1 MLAEAISAL
10 FTGHYDLIF
19 VPVALPE
26 PLVRAL
32 LPSEWGNA
40 DDAFLPNDQLAQAA
54 GVEQLPDPG
63 QGKRWVCVEAG
74 KQVDTGVNYV
84 PMGKSTFFE
93 AKVEV
98 PFLRHPQVKTSS
110 PPIPFTFKSVVLF
123 SSRLMSFS
131 SNHMTGLR
139 SHHAICIRTETSYE
153 AMDWL
158 EIKNEGEAVVPEGT
172 RWTEELARKVLEGWW
187 VGENTGH
194 AASKFIATTVD
205 PAKPRPQLRVRLN
218 LPALTSLTPER
229 IKELAAGTV
238 EVEENGWV
246 AVDAAGFD
254 MSESTKMQMAQL
266 SSL

>member
-1 MLAEAISAL
+1 MLAEALSAL
-10 FTGHYDLIF
+10 FTGHYDLVF

-26 PLVRAL
+26 PLVRAM

-40 DDAFLPNDQLAQAA
+40 DDAFLSQDELSTV
-54 GVEQLPDPG
+54 GVTLPDAG
-63 QGKRWVCVEAG
+63 QGKRWVCIEAG
-74 KQVDTGVNYV
+74 KQIDTGVNYI

-93 AKVEV
+93 AKVEI
-98 PFLRHPQVKTSS
+98 PFLRHPQVKPSTH
-110 PPIPFTFKSVVLF
+110 IPFSFKTVVLF

-139 SHHAICIRTETSYE
+139 SHHAICIRTDSSYE

-158 EIKNEGEAVVPEGT
+158 EVKHEGEAAIVPESS
-172 RWTEELARKVLEGWW
+172 RWTEDLARKVLEGWW

-194 AASKFIATTVD
+194 AASKFIATTVE
-205 PAKPRPQLRVRLN
+205 PAKPRSQLRVRLN
-218 LPALTSLTPER
+218 IPALTSLTPER
-229 IKELAAGTV
+229 IKELAGGLV

-246 AVDAAGFD
+246 TVDAAGFD
-254 MSESTKMQMAQL
+254 LSESTKMQVAQL

>member
-1 MLAEAISAL
+1 MCDN
-10 FTGHYDLIF
+10 GY
-19 VPVALPE
+19 
-26 PLVRAL
+26 
-32 LPSEWGNA
+32 
-40 DDAFLPNDQLAQAA
+40 Q
-54 GVEQLPDPG
+54 
-63 QGKRWVCVEAG
+63 
-74 KQVDTGVNYV
+74 
-84 PMGKSTFFE
+84 E

-98 PFLRHPQVKTSS
+98 PFLRHPQVKSSS
-110 PPIPFTFKSVVLF
+110 PPIPFTFKTVMLF

-139 SHHAICIRTETSYE
+139 SHHAICIRTESSYE

-194 AASKFIATTVD
+194 AASKVRPSPVALERDVPSSWLTRRGEKTRLVQFIATTVD

-229 IKELAAGTV
+229 IKELAAGTI

>member
-1 MLAEAISAL
+1 M
-10 FTGHYDLIF
+10 YDN
-19 VPVALPE
+19 
-26 PLVRAL
+26 
-32 LPSEWGNA
+32 GY
-40 DDAFLPNDQLAQAA
+40 Q
-54 GVEQLPDPG
+54 
-63 QGKRWVCVEAG
+63 
-74 KQVDTGVNYV
+74 
-84 PMGKSTFFE
+84 E

-194 AASKFIATTVD
+194 AASKVRPSPVALVRDVPSSSWLTRKTGRVPQFIATTVD